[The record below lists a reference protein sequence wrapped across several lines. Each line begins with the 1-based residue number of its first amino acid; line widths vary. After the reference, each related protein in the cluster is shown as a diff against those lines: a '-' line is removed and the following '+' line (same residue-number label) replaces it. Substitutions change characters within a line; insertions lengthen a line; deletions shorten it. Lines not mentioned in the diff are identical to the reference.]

1 MAEHGKPDP
10 EIFRDIV
17 ESLNLLRPALD
28 QLKIDLYEA
37 GEVEAHLLV
46 LELVL
51 VQAKLAFALGGLAYK
66 YRVEASDTS
75 GSTRSASGE
84 GTPDA

>member
-1 MAEHGKPDP
+1 MADHAKLDP
-10 EIFRDIV
+10 ATFPNIV
-17 ESLNLLRPALD
+17 ESLNLQRPALD

-66 YRVEASDTS
+66 YRAEADAS